1 MLNIDRQYTTHTNLA
16 RWTPSLNALNAALT
30 SRLGKINLRDV
41 RCEVLMAPEDVKDK
55 LVEVLRT
62 IQDLGGFADGEGI
75 TGETIPLEDLE
86 DFDTQVAPVAITVLA
101 KALGVEIP
109 NDENVFLSPDGLKPL
124 SVDAVCGRVADIVNC
139 KGKKK

>member
-1 MLNIDRQYTTHTNLA
+1 
-16 RWTPSLNALNAALT
+16 
-30 SRLGKINLRDV
+30 
-41 RCEVLMAPEDVKDK
+41 MAPEDVKDK

-62 IQDLGGFADGEGI
+62 VQDLGGFADGDGI
-75 TGETIPLEDLE
+75 DGDTVPLEDLD

-109 NDENVFLSPDGLKPL
+109 NDENVFLSADGLKPL
-124 SVDAVCGRVADIVNC
+124 SVDAVCGRVADIVNR